1 MTEKDCSISVI
12 TLVKLA
18 KEKIMT
24 KNFIK
29 ICLLLSLVGQT
40 YAKREIVKISNLNI
54 ATNKDGGTTLG
65 KLSWTD
71 FNVDFGGNIISANNQ
86 GEPLNGS
93 FSINDQKFN
102 AKLSF
107 ATYKTELSVDNPLIT
122 LDHLHLKDA
131 QVNFDK
137 DEMSF
142 ETPSLKIGTNNT
154 TVSAKS
160 LKGSCDPKGDPSTD
174 IDIVCLSNGDLKAQQ
189 AQLINDTINIL
200 TNSFKAYITPA
211 TIAIDASKNVFSSNG
226 ADTLVAK
233 LKADCSNGIRTRFNI
248 EDFISGCLKESHIAL
263 DGFSQIK
270 EVPKLQLENKE
281 LANLQDIKY
290 VKVDINENRFFLLS
304 RIRVLFLVN
313 LKVSG
318 EIEHLPED
326 EILKLKISKAY
337 IAGIPAKTLT
347 LSILQTFL
355 EEDSIQIKGD
365 TIYIAL

>member
-12 TLVKLA
+12 TLVKSA
-18 KEKIMT
+18 KGKIMT
-24 KNFIK
+24 KNIIR
-29 ICLLLSLVGQT
+29 ICLLLSLTGQT

-86 GEPLNGS
+86 GEPLDGS
-93 FSINDQKFN
+93 FRISDQQFD
-102 AKLSF
+102 AKLAF

-122 LDHLHLKDA
+122 LDQLHLKDA

-137 DEMSF
+137 DDMSF
-142 ETPSLKIGTNNT
+142 ETPSVKIGTNNT
-154 TVSAKS
+154 TVSAKA
-160 LKGSCDPKGDPSTD
+160 LKGSCDPKGDPTTD
-174 IDIVCLSNGDLKAQQ
+174 IDIVCLNNGDLQAEQ
-189 AQLINDTINIL
+189 AQLVNDTINIL
-200 TNSFKAYITPA
+200 TNSFKAYITPEA
-211 TIAIDASKNVFSSNG
+211 IALDASKNVFSSNG
-226 ADTLVAK
+226 ADTLVNK

-248 EDFISGCLKESHIAL
+248 NDFISGCLEKSHISL

-281 LANLQDIKY
+281 LASLQDIRF
-290 VKVDINENRFFLLS
+290 VKVDINQKKFFLLS
-304 RIRVLFLVN
+304 RIRVLFMVN

-318 EIEHLPED
+318 ELEHLQEE

-365 TIYIAL
+365 TIYIAI